1 MEVEVREIYII
12 QKYLNTY
19 TGNSVDNEHLL
30 QQRNGTTHDFTA
42 DQYPTNRTVFH
53 GSCVYPRPVFF
64 HTSYS
69 FQTTPTPIQ
78 MDCGT
83 VYVYGERV

>member
-1 MEVEVREIYII
+1 MEVREIYIT

-30 QQRNGTTHDFTA
+30 QQRNGTTRDFAT
-42 DQYPTNRTVFH
+42 DQYPTIRTVFH
-53 GSCVYPRPVFF
+53 GSLFYPRPVFF
-64 HTSYS
+64 HTPRS
-69 FQTTPTPIQ
+69 FQTTPYPIQ

-83 VYVYGERV
+83 LYVYGERV